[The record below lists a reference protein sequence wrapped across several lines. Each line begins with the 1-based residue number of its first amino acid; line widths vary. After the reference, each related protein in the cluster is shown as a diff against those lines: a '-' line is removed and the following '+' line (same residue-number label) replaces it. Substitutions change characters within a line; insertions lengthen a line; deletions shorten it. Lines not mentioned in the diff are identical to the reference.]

1 MQAGALMVVTLLA
14 NKVALAPDLVRS
26 LIRSVAVV
34 ARKDATE
41 TTDLQWIRASFMAL
55 ISLVQVY
62 LILKIEVLHI

>member
-1 MQAGALMVVTLLA
+1 MVVTLLA
-14 NKVALAPDLVRS
+14 HKVALAPDLARS
-26 LIRSVAVV
+26 LIRSVASV

-62 LILKIEVLHI
+62 S

>member
-1 MQAGALMVVTLLA
+1 MIITLLV

-26 LIRSVAVV
+26 LIRSVAVI

-55 ISLVQVY
+55 ISLVQVCY
-62 LILKIEVLHI
+62 